1 MMIDDRLTRRTLL
14 GAAAVAAL
22 PGGAL
27 AAPAATRALYAG
39 GYNKEGGA
47 GLLPLDYAPA
57 AGAWR
62 AHAAVAVAPD
72 ASWGVRHP
80 RLGLHYL
87 VQEGSAGKVAV
98 LRQRGG
104 AWQRLALVDS
114 GGADPCHLAL
124 SADGGA
130 LAVANYSSGSVALIA
145 LDPRTGLPRAAA
157 QVVPHRGRG
166 PDAERQAAPH
176 AHWVG
181 FSPDRQWLW
190 SVDLGADTIFAHRL
204 DAAGTRLGETRAAY
218 RAVAGSGPRHL
229 AFHPRLPLAY
239 LVAELD
245 NSVTVLRR
253 GADSRFTALARHST
267 LPAGFAGKSQAGAIA
282 IDPRGRW
289 LYASNR
295 GADSVAV
302 YAIAADGALTPIQH
316 IAGGGRWPRH
326 LRVLDSRLLVAN
338 ERSGTIDGF
347 SVGRDGRLSPF
358 GAAARA
364 PGVAFI
370 GEA

>member
-1 MMIDDRLTRRTLL
+1 MIDDRLTRRALL
-14 GAAAVAAL
+14 GAATLAAL
-22 PGGAL
+22 PGAAL

-62 AHAAVAVAPD
+62 ARTPVAVAPD

-104 AWQRLALVDS
+104 TWQRLTLVDS

-130 LAVANYSSGSVALIA
+130 LAVANYSSGSVGLIA
-145 LDPRTGLPRAAA
+145 LDRRTGLPRAAA
-157 QVVPHRGRG
+157 QVVAHRGRG

-181 FSPDRQWLW
+181 FSPDRRWLW
-190 SVDLGADTIFAHRL
+190 SVDLGVDTIFAHRL
-204 DAAGTRLGETRAAY
+204 DAAGTRLGETRPAY

-253 GADSRFTALARHST
+253 GADSSFTALARHST
-267 LPAGFAGKSQAGAIA
+267 LPTGFAGKSQAGAIA
-282 IDPRGRW
+282 IDPHGRW

-347 SVGRDGRLSPF
+347 RVGSDGRLAPF
-358 GAAARA
+358 GTAARA

-370 GEA
+370 GEV

>member
-1 MMIDDRLTRRTLL
+1 
-14 GAAAVAAL
+14 
-22 PGGAL
+22 
-27 AAPAATRALYAG
+27 
-39 GYNKEGGA
+39 
-47 GLLPLDYAPA
+47 
-57 AGAWR
+57 
-62 AHAAVAVAPD
+62 
-72 ASWGVRHP
+72 
-80 RLGLHYL
+80 
-87 VQEGSAGKVAV
+87 
-98 LRQRGG
+98 
-104 AWQRLALVDS
+104 
-114 GGADPCHLAL
+114 
-124 SADGGA
+124 
-130 LAVANYSSGSVALIA
+130 VANYSSGSVGLIA
-145 LDPRTGLPRAAA
+145 LDRRTGLPRARA
-157 QVVPHRGRG
+157 QVVAHRGHG

-181 FSPDRQWLW
+181 FSPDRRWLW

-204 DAAGTRLGETRAAY
+204 DAAGTRLGETRPAY

-253 GADSRFTALARHST
+253 GADSGFTALARHST
-267 LPAGFAGKSQAGAIA
+267 LPTGFAGKSQAGAIA
-282 IDPRGRW
+282 IDPHGRW

-347 SVGRDGRLSPF
+347 RVGSDGRLAPF
-358 GAAARA
+358 GTAARA
-364 PGVAFI
+364 PGAAFI
-370 GEA
+370 GEV

>member
-1 MMIDDRLTRRTLL
+1 MIDDRLTRRTLIAAL
-14 GAAAVAAL
+14 GATAL
-22 PGGAL
+22 PTSVR
-27 AAPAATRALYAG
+27 AAPTTRALFAG
-39 GYNKEGGA
+39 GYNNEGGA

-57 AGAWR
+57 RGAWH
-62 AHAAVAVAPD
+62 AHPPVAAAPD
-72 ASWGVRHP
+72 ASFAVRHP

-87 VQEGSAGKVAV
+87 VQEGSDGHVAV
-98 LRQRGG
+98 FRPGKS
-104 AWQRLALVDS
+104 AWQRLALLSS

-145 LDPRTGLPRAAA
+145 LDTRTGVPRGEA
-157 QVVPHRGRG
+157 QVVAHRGSG
-166 PDAERQAAPH
+166 PDTERQSGPH

-190 SVDLGADTIFAHRL
+190 SVDLGADAIFAHRL
-204 DAAGTRLGETRAAY
+204 AGGTRLGETRLAFRAA
-218 RAVAGSGPRHL
+218 VGSGPRHL
-229 AFHPRLPLAY
+229 ALHPRLPLAY

-253 GADSRFTALARHST
+253 SADARFTAIARHTT
-267 LPAGFAGKSQAGAIA
+267 LPADFTGKSQAGAIA

-302 YAIAADGALTPIQH
+302 FAIGADGALTALQH
-316 IAGGGRWPRH
+316 IACGGRWPRH
-326 LRVLDSRLLVAN
+326 IALLDSERRLLVAN
-338 ERSGTIDGF
+338 QRSGTIDCF
-347 SVGRDGRLSPF
+347 RVGTDGRLAPF
-358 GAAARA
+358 GAAAHA
-364 PGVAFI
+364 PGVAFV
-370 GEA
+370 GEI